1 MTKDYSS
8 AHIDGAED
16 LFGFIR
22 DSNLDVNTEEERYVT
37 NIVCKFS
44 YGFFI
49 VMLATIYPDKSKNY
63 LIIAEKNKNGQH

>member
-8 AHIDGAED
+8 ARIGGAED

-37 NIVCKFS
+37 NTVRKFS
-44 YGFFI
+44 YGFF
-49 VMLATIYPDKSKNY
+49 VANVRNDLS
-63 LIIAEKNKNGQH
+63 

>member
-16 LFGFIR
+16 LFGLIR

-37 NIVCKFS
+37 NTV
-44 YGFFI
+44 
-49 VMLATIYPDKSKNY
+49 
-63 LIIAEKNKNGQH
+63 

>member
-37 NIVCKFS
+37 NTVRKFLKVFLWVLCCKCS
-44 YGFFI
+44 QRFI
-49 VMLATIYPDKSKNY
+49 LTSQK
-63 LIIAEKNKNGQH
+63 II